1 MARIRTIKPDFWTDE
16 KLTECSLSARLLFI
30 GLLNF
35 ADDNGNLTRSAKK
48 IKMQIFPADV
58 IDCEPLI
65 IELSTHGVLS
75 EYSVSGEKYLNIK
88 GFKKHQLINRP
99 SKTSIPEPDLS
110 IEIKQAHGGL
120 TEDSL
125 TEGKGREGKVK
136 EEKPSSSAAQKTGAG
151 NDARA
156 KKEQRLAEITED
168 AIAAFNQI
176 LGKPK
181 GLLPAVHATV
191 GKEKRRK
198 QVGRILKVVR
208 DICQEIY
215 KDPHIT
221 KAFWIDY
228 FTECDLDP
236 FKSGRQPPG
245 KGHEN
250 WSPSFEYL
258 TREDV
263 VIAAFDKAQSLDE
276 AA

>member
-1 MARIRTIKPDFWTDE
+1 MSGDWIKMRKALHTHPKTVRIASALKADRLRVVGALHAVWSLFDEHSEDGSLDGYTPDMLDLMIGWPGFTVALSDVEWIEIVDENLILPRFDDHNGSSAKRRAQEADRKRDARKA
-16 KLTECSLSARLLFI
+16 S
-30 GLLNF
+30 
-35 ADDNGNLTRSAKK
+35 ADDADKNRTR
-48 IKMQIFPADV
+48 
-58 IDCEPLI
+58 E
-65 IELSTHGVLS
+65 
-75 EYSVSGEKYLNIK
+75 EKS
-88 GFKKHQLINRP
+88 R
-99 SKTSIPEPDLS
+99 
-110 IEIKQAHGGL
+110 
-120 TEDSL
+120 ED
-125 TEGKGREGKVK
+125 KDQ
-136 EEKPSSSAAQKTGAG
+136 KPSSSAAQKTGAG
-151 NDARA
+151 LDDRA

-208 DICQEIY
+208 DICSVLY

-221 KAFWIDY
+221 KTFWIDY

-236 FKSGRQPPG
+236 FKSGRQPSG

-250 WSPSFEYL
+250 WTPSFEYL

-263 VIAAFDKAQSLDE
+263 VIAAFDKAQSMDE